1 MMEAGRSKQL
11 GLRFKN
17 APLASFDAAWCHP
30 SLDSHKEMLLR
41 KKERKKERIEYEM
54 FRDSTK
60 SDIPLQY
67 SAP

>member
-17 APLASFDAAWCHP
+17 ASLASFDAAWCHP

-41 KKERKKERIEYEM
+41 KKERKKE
-54 FRDSTK
+54 
-60 SDIPLQY
+60 
-67 SAP
+67 